1 MDFAD
6 FTEIQRFEKILE
18 DCMGIPRDLNLG

>member
-6 FTEIQRFEKILE
+6 FTEIQRFEKIFV